1 MKDWK
6 PAKCFPELQ
15 LHIDMT
21 TEPVE
26 QENSKEIQVKPNE
39 DQTLNDRTEENKE
52 TSEKNVDESFME
64 DLSYYYAEGATP
76 VGPLSLKALVQA
88 NVNSDTLIWKVG
100 MKNWKPA
107 RCFPEIQSYIKKE
120 FTLVE

>member
-15 LHIDMT
+15 LHIAMT

-26 QENSKEIQVKPNE
+26 QENSQEIQVKPNE

-76 VGPLSLKALVQA
+76 VGPLSLKALVRA
-88 NVNSDTLIWKVG
+88 NVNSITLIWKVG

-107 RCFPEIQSYIKKE
+107 RCFP
-120 FTLVE
+120 